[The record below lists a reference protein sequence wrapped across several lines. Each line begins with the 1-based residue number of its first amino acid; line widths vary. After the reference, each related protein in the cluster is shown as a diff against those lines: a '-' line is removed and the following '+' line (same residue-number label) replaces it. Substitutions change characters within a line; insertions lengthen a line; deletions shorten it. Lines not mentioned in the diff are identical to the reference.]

1 MLAKKLKKF
10 KKLRKRM
17 LVDANANQKVQKV
30 QIVQKV
36 QKILKVEKAQKV
48 EKLQK
53 FKKIQQFKKQIL
65 MPAKKL
71 KNSKS

>member
-1 MLAKKLKKF
+1 
-10 KKLRKRM
+10 M
-17 LVDANANQKVQKV
+17 LVDANASQIAQKAQKVQKF
-30 QIVQKV
+30 K
-36 QKILKVEKAQKV
+36 KLK
-48 EKLQK
+48 K